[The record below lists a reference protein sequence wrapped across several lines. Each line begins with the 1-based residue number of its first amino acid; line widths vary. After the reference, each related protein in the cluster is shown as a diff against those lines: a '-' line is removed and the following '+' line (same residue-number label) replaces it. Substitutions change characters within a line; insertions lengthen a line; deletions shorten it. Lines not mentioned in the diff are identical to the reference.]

1 MLLHFDATDGQSVD
15 ATCAGEKS
23 HLFCGFCGFFLNFSL
38 FGTGVVYTLTSATS
52 MR

>member
-1 MLLHFDATDGQSVD
+1 MLLHFDATDGQLVD

-23 HLFCGFCGFFLNFSL
+23 HLFCSFFLNFSL